1 MKKIHDST
9 KIGNKIYQTEIQKLK
24 HERDTAE
31 EVVKALRNANFN
43 KIQISSATDQEEK
56 IQKLKA
62 ILKKEQ
68 GMKEIMTKCK
78 KRRCKKTKEIM
89 MRI

>member
-9 KIGNKIYQTEIQKLK
+9 KIENKIYQTEIQKLK

-31 EVVKALRNANFN
+31 KVVKALRNANFN
-43 KIQISSATDQEEK
+43 KIQISSGTDQEEK

-62 ILKKEQ
+62 ILEKEQ

-78 KRRCKKTKEIM
+78 KRRCKKTKKIM